1 MSTICSPTHK
11 GIGEKL
17 QGNKRPFVEASNISV
32 KWTSI
37 ALNMKVLKHIQTYIN
52 GAELEKRAWVKS
64 LVFDSNHNV

>member
-17 QGNKRPFVEASNISV
+17 QGNKRPLVEASNIVSV

-37 ALNMKVLKHIQTYIN
+37 ALNMKVLKHIHTYM
-52 GAELEKRAWVKS
+52 GRS
-64 LVFDSNHNV
+64 LRKEHGLKV